1 MLLNYNISSDNMTKA
16 IDNVLSKFP
25 ENYREKLL
33 YDTDDDSF
41 FNWIAI
47 SKKHGMALNHYID
60 SQELLRTIQFSL
72 FKAYELHYEVEPRY
86 IKTWDNLHE
95 EENIIRYYLDN
106 ALVRIE
112 ACLERFYSFSD
123 IWFEINLSK
132 SDGKLHH
139 PTQIL
144 NFSNVEW
151 DNSNIKEML
160 KALTNSNQYKF
171 LIKEIRNDFIHNL
184 DSRKVHIVYNE
195 EEERIERL
203 SPNKPMN
210 EDMIQNILELAI
222 DLYKIREQ
230 IALELSTSMNK
241 FNVKKITQ
249 NDMEYWTMSDS
260 PLF

>member
-1 MLLNYNISSDNMTKA
+1 MLLNYDISNDNMTKA
-16 IDNVLSKFP
+16 IEMVLSKFQ
-25 ENYREKLL
+25 EDYREKLL

-41 FNWIAI
+41 FNWIAM

-60 SQELLRTIQFSL
+60 SQELLRMIQFSL

-86 IKTWDNLHE
+86 IKTWDNIHE

-132 SDGKLHH
+132 LDGKLHH
-139 PTQIL
+139 PTRIL
-144 NFSNVEW
+144 NINNGEW
-151 DNSNIKEML
+151 DNSNIKEKL
-160 KALTNSNQYKF
+160 NTLINTNNYKF

-184 DSRKVHIVYNE
+184 DSRKVHIVYNDK
-195 EEERIERL
+195 EERIERL
-203 SPNKPMN
+203 TPNKPMN
-210 EDMIQNILELAI
+210 EDILQKTLDLAI
-222 DLYKIREQ
+222 DLHKIREQ
-230 IALELSTSMNK
+230 ISLELSKSMNK
-241 FNVKKITQ
+241 FNVKRITQ
-249 NDMEYWTMSDS
+249 ADMEYWTMIDS